1 MRERLGIVVIAVG
14 VAVVLALTLV
24 GLFRQPAGKPSAT
37 PEATGTARAAQ
48 AESVLQG
55 NLSLEGSRL
64 THRDEKGNQ
73 EWALQAG
80 TELQV
85 DTEKKVAQ
93 GTQAHWYLEQGPKG
107 DWEVEAPIVLFHYE
121 TGLLEFSSGV
131 KVYSTDRQQRFTVKR
146 LVYEPKSKEL
156 RGEGPVELMAG
167 QARVTSERMVIQT
180 GNRTVR
186 LSGKVR
192 MHVSK

>member
-1 MRERLGIVVIAVG
+1 MRERLGIAVIAGG
-14 VAVVLALTLV
+14 VAVVLTLTLV
-24 GLFRQPAGKPSAT
+24 GLLRPPAAKPGGTTA
-37 PEATGTARAAQ
+37 ATGTAT
-48 AESVLQG
+48 AETPESLLKG

-64 THRDEKGNQ
+64 TQKDEQGNQ

-80 TELQV
+80 TQLKV
-85 DTEKKVAQ
+85 DTEKKIAT

-107 DWEVEAPIVLFHYE
+107 DWEVEAPVVLFHYE

-131 KVYSTDRQQRFTVKR
+131 KVYSTDRQQRFAVKR

-167 QARVTSERMVIQT
+167 PARVTSERMVIQT

-186 LSGKVR
+186 LSGAVH